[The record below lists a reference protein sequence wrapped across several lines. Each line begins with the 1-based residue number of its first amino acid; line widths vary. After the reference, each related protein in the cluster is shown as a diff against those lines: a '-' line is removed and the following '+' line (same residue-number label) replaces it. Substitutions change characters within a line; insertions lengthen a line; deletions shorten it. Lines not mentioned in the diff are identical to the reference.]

1 MENRTVNLVISTTK
15 LAAGTVIRAGQRYLE
30 SQKQKKRARSPDGRT
45 HGKQS
50 VKELIGQQQGVSKV
64 DVDKTDLKGFERYAR
79 KYGVDY
85 AIRKDRSA
93 DPPRY
98 YVFFKAKDSDAL
110 SAAFSEYAAFAA
122 RKRSRTT
129 LLDRL
134 KDYKAQAKA
143 QPTRA
148 APHKEQSL

>member
-1 MENRTVNLVISTTK
+1 MS
-15 LAAGTVIRAGQRYLE
+15 ASTVIRAGMKYLAAR
-30 SQKQKKRARSPDGRT
+30 KQKKQMRAAGKGS

-50 VKELIGQQQGVSKV
+50 VKDLIGQDQGVTKV
-64 DVDKTDLKGFERYAR
+64 DVNKTDLRGSQRYAR

-93 DPPRY
+93 NPPRY
-98 YVFFKAKDSDAL
+98 FVFFKAKDSDAL
-110 SAAFSEYAAFAA
+110 SAAFSEYAAAA
-122 RKRSRTT
+122 MRKRSKAG

-134 KDYKAQAKA
+134 TQYKEQAKA
-143 QPTRA
+143 QPQKA